1 MADAFTLVIN
11 SSNISNR
18 NTNAIFTYNFIG
30 GGFTVDDD
38 TMVMVSSA
46 QIPYSI
52 FNISAASDNNSFG
65 LRFPTGSNAGTYTY
79 FTININD
86 GFYTINDLKF

>member
-18 NTNAIFTYNFIG
+18 NTNSIFTYNFIG
-30 GGFTVDDD
+30 GGFTVDDE

-52 FNISAASDNNSFG
+52 FNKSAAYDNYSFG
-65 LRFPTGSNAGTYTY
+65 MRFPTGSNAGTYT
-79 FTININD
+79 FLI
-86 GFYTINDLKF
+86 